1 MSELGMNIP
10 LNNITFP
17 EFHKSSEKSELSE
30 KSEKS
35 ELSEKSKLSE
45 KSELSE
51 LSEKSKLSEKSHKK
65 TTIMNYNE
73 IINHPHHVSTKHP
86 QMSML
91 NRATQFA
98 PFSALTGYE
107 EAIKKKGETFK

>member
-30 KSEKS
+30 KSEK
-35 ELSEKSKLSE
+35 
-45 KSELSE
+45 SE

>member
-30 KSEKS
+30 KSKLSEKS
-35 ELSEKSKLSE
+35 EL
-45 KSELSE
+45 SELSE

-65 TTIMNYNE
+65 NNNYELQRNNKSSASC
-73 IINHPHHVSTKHP
+73 IHQASTDVDAQP
-86 QMSML
+86 CDTVCPL
-91 NRATQFA
+91 LRPYRIRRGN
-98 PFSALTGYE
+98 
-107 EAIKKKGETFK
+107 

>member
-1 MSELGMNIP
+1 
-10 LNNITFP
+10 
-17 EFHKSSEKSELSE
+17 
-30 KSEKS
+30 
-35 ELSEKSKLSE
+35 
-45 KSELSE
+45 
-51 LSEKSKLSEKSHKK
+51 
-65 TTIMNYNE
+65 MNYNE